1 MLGGNGKWVSAA
13 QMESDVKWWNC
24 KELFRFVLAMA
35 IIVGF
40 LIILLIGMVGK
51 FADVPTLA
59 GIFSAWIVAIVA
71 FYFMEQASDRTAKI
85 ISDESGK
92 KIDMQLAK
100 GEESVDKLS
109 AELADMAERASYWES
124 KAVGFRNLLV
134 DADPDLKTAMDQ
146 SLKREEDEGLP
157 E

>member
-1 MLGGNGKWVSAA
+1 
-13 QMESDVKWWNC
+13 MEAEVKWWNC

-40 LIILLIGMVGK
+40 IIILLIGMVGK

-85 ISDESGK
+85 ISDETGK
-92 KIDMQLAK
+92 KIDMQLVQ
-100 GEESVDKLS
+100 GEEGVDKLS
-109 AELADMAERASYWES
+109 AELAETVEQANYWKN
-124 KAVGFRNLLV
+124 KALGFRSLLIDV
-134 DADPDLKTAMDQ
+134 DPNLKTEMDQ
-146 SLKREEDEGLP
+146 NLKSEDDEGP
-157 E
+157 SE